1 MEDND
6 NNQIGHHAPPDLST
20 KPVKGILKKPSKFI
34 QDPASARLKWDENN
48 LMLTEAQKDSTM
60 KVDEPKTPF
69 IRYNPET
76 DEVSMD
82 GITPMVLSSREEP
95 EDDFALDDG
104 RGNESDRSS
113 SSTGSKQRRRVSVSD
128 DDWDTDDLEEDEEAK
143 KHHEEFERK
152 RAQHY
157 NMGNVLRHPA
167 PTVEDEE
174 ALNEMDK
181 VTVVN
186 ATNNVHVPT
195 NGASHS
201 MEQD

>member
-6 NNQIGHHAPPDLST
+6 NNNVGHHAPPDLST
-20 KPVKGILKKPSKFI
+20 KPVKGILKKSSKFA
-34 QDPASARLKWDENN
+34 QDAAASRLKWDENN

-60 KVDEPKTPF
+60 KVDEPKTPW
-69 IRYNPET
+69 IHYNADT

-82 GITPMVLSSREEP
+82 GITPMQLASREEP

-128 DDWDTDDLEEDEEAK
+128 DDWDTDDIEEDEEAK

-167 PTVEDEE
+167 PPVEDEE
-174 ALNEMDK
+174 ALPEQDK
-181 VTVVN
+181 VAEAN
-186 ATNNVHVPT
+186 AAHNIHVPANGTTNN
-195 NGASHS
+195 
-201 MEQD
+201 MDQD

>member
-6 NNQIGHHAPPDLST
+6 NNNVGHHAPPDLST
-20 KPVKGILKKPSKFI
+20 KPVKGILKKPSKFA
-34 QDPASARLKWDENN
+34 QDAAASRLKWDEDN

-76 DEVSMD
+76 DVATID
-82 GITPMVLSSREEP
+82 GITPMNLSRNDP

-113 SSTGSKQRRRVSVSD
+113 SSAGSKQRRRVSVSD
-128 DDWDTDDLEEDEEAK
+128 DDWDTDEQQEEDEETK

-167 PTVEDEE
+167 PAVEEE
-174 ALNEMDK
+174 
-181 VTVVN
+181 VVEEDQEAVEN
-186 ATNNVHVPT
+186 AAHNIHVPA
-195 NGASHS
+195 NGVPNS
-201 MEQD
+201 M